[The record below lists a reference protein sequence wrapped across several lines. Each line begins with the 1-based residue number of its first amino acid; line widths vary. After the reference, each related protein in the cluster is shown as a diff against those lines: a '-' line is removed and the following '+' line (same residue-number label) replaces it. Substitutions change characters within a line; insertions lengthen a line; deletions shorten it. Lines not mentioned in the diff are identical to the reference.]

1 MWFAVDSHIYH
12 VCFASKTSSCLF
24 FKQIKL
30 AKCIRNVSCHYT
42 IAVIMTEL
50 RMPTQIRVKT
60 SFDLIVYYELERVTL
75 ATLKTSILHIT

>member
-30 AKCIRNVSCHYT
+30 AKCIRNVS
-42 IAVIMTEL
+42 AVIMTEL

-60 SFDLIVYYELERVTL
+60 SFDLIVYYELERVIL
-75 ATLKTSILHIT
+75 VTLKTSILHIT

>member
-1 MWFAVDSHIYH
+1 
-12 VCFASKTSSCLF
+12 
-24 FKQIKL
+24 
-30 AKCIRNVSCHYT
+30 
-42 IAVIMTEL
+42 MTEL